1 MKNTV
6 PKTLPSLL
14 GLLAVV
20 FAVFLFAACGKN
32 GKKIADRVPD
42 MPPASVVDLADVFT
56 PEQEEMLASVVAQ
69 FERSSCGR
77 MFVLTVH
84 TTGDVPIETFSL
96 QIANVW
102 KIASDGKDGVLL
114 TFAMDDHRNR
124 IEVSREWE
132 DVLTDERCA
141 GVLASIVPELR
152 AGQYAEACAKAV
164 RAMEVFFPK

>member
-1 MKNTV
+1 MLNTKMKRNIV
-6 PKTLPSLL
+6 FVIAAIFF
-14 GLLAVV
+14 AVV
-20 FAVFLFAACGKN
+20 MFTACGKY
-32 GKKIADRVPD
+32 GKKIADKVPD
-42 MPPASVVDLADVFT
+42 VPPASVVDLAEVFT
-56 PEQEEMLASVVAQ
+56 PEQEEMLTAVVAQ

-77 MFVLTVH
+77 LFVLTVH
-84 TTGDVPIETFSL
+84 TTGDVPIETFSI
-96 QIANVW
+96 QIANDW

-114 TFAMDDHRNR
+114 TFAMDDRRNR

-164 RAMEVFFPK
+164 RAMEVYFPK